1 MNLLADAK
9 NVYSQSG
16 QDGIV
21 DAILSKFPS
30 LNHWCVEFGA
40 WDGIYLSNTRNLI
53 ENRGYRGVLIE
64 PNRRSFAKLREN
76 TKRFAGIRL
85 LQEFVGFSARDGLD
99 ILLSKTDCP
108 RDFDFLS
115 IDVDG
120 NDIHIWRAID
130 QYRPKLVCIEF
141 NPTIPTEV
149 LFAQPADPKI
159 NWGASLAALVQLGKQ
174 KSYEL
179 VCANSL
185 NAFFVTSDL
194 FPLFCLDD
202 NSPATL
208 RPKDAARVLVFS
220 GYDGTLLL
228 TGDIS
233 IPWHGM
239 TSSAEDIQAIPAFL
253 RKYPLNYNVIER
265 CCAGAYRLFRRAR
278 KGLRSRAQKHADAR
292 HI

>member
-1 MNLLADAK
+1 MNLLASAK

-16 QDGIV
+16 EDGII
-21 DAILSKFPS
+21 DAILSKVPK
-30 LNHWCVEFGA
+30 LDRWCVEFGA

-53 ENRGYRGVLIE
+53 ENRAYQGVLIE
-64 PNRRSFAKLREN
+64 PNVESFAKLRAN
-76 TKRFAGIRL
+76 TKRFAGVTL

-99 ILLSKTDCP
+99 SLLSKTDCP

-159 NWGASLAALVQLGKQ
+159 NWGASLAALVRLGKE

-179 VCANSL
+179 VCVNNL

-194 FPLFCLDD
+194 FPLFCLSD
-202 NSPATL
+202 NSPAAL
-208 RPKDAARVLVFS
+208 RPADAPRVMVFS
-220 GYDGTLLL
+220 GYDGTLFL
-228 TGDIS
+228 TEDIS
-233 IPWHGM
+233 FLWHGF
-239 TSSAEDIQAIPAFL
+239 TSSAEDIQVLPAFL
-253 RKYPLNYNVIER
+253 RKYPLNYNAVER
-265 CCAGAYRLFRRAR
+265 GCARAYQLFRRAR
-278 KGLRSRAQKHADAR
+278 KALRSSKRR
-292 HI
+292 SGPSPSN